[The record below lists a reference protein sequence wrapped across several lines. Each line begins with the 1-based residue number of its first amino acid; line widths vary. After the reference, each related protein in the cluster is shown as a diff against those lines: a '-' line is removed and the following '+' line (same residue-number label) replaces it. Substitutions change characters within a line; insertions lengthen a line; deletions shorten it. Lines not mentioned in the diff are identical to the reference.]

1 MVLRL
6 TSVGSG
12 LEEPACGLKLLKN
25 PSHAKASTCIGC
37 RCGHAQLLN
46 LGTAVTVRWHAGN
59 WHWHAV
65 NRQLPSTQQ
74 SIDPAIN
81 TALGATILVTLLSR
95 FFQEIHASSVI
106 GCHPTGAIATG
117 SIDTATTVYNL
128 YYCSRQLN
136 NLRQKCIISA
146 VAETPSRFF
155 SILKGITEI
164 YRMKQIANA
173 VIIYK
178 SPIRSHLKYT
188 GGSTS
193 AQFNCAFL
201 YLCSTFVFTS
211 INGELQ
217 R

>member
-1 MVLRL
+1 MVWSEVSQDQEVSARILCGFTRTSRTSQDLRL
-6 TSVGSG
+6 LHSPRAYHGITTDFRG
-12 LEEPACGLKLLKN
+12 LWLGRARVWLETVD

-128 YYCSRQLN
+128 Y
-136 NLRQKCIISA
+136 
-146 VAETPSRFF
+146 
-155 SILKGITEI
+155 
-164 YRMKQIANA
+164 
-173 VIIYK
+173 
-178 SPIRSHLKYT
+178 
-188 GGSTS
+188 
-193 AQFNCAFL
+193 
-201 YLCSTFVFTS
+201 
-211 INGELQ
+211 
-217 R
+217 

>member
-1 MVLRL
+1 MSSNR
-6 TSVGSG
+6 
-12 LEEPACGLKLLKN
+12 PKLLKFD
-25 PSHAKASTCIGC
+25 SQIKGAHLWAIE
-37 RCGHAQLLN
+37 AQL
-46 LGTAVTVRWHAGN
+46 
-59 WHWHAV
+59 
-65 NRQLPSTQQ
+65 
-74 SIDPAIN
+74 D
-81 TALGATILVTLLSR
+81 
-95 FFQEIHASSVI
+95 E
-106 GCHPTGAIATG
+106 
-117 SIDTATTVYNL
+117 

-155 SILKGITEI
+155 SISKGITEI

-178 SPIRSHLKYT
+178 SPMRSYLKYT

-201 YLCSTFVFTS
+201 YLCSIFVFTS

>member
-1 MVLRL
+1 MAWPRKGLAWLRKRK
-6 TSVGSG
+6 G
-12 LEEPACGLKLLKN
+12 LANFGEKKRKACACG
-25 PSHAKASTCIGC
+25 
-37 RCGHAQLLN
+37 RCLVARM
-46 LGTAVTVRWHAGN
+46 LGGA
-59 WHWHAV
+59 
-65 NRQLPSTQQ
+65 
-74 SIDPAIN
+74 N
-81 TALGATILVTLLSR
+81 TDKDFS
-95 FFQEIHASSVI
+95 
-106 GCHPTGAIATG
+106 PT
-117 SIDTATTVYNL
+117 

-155 SILKGITEI
+155 SISKGITEI

-173 VIIYK
+173 VNIYK
-178 SPIRSHLKYT
+178 SPMRSHLKYT

-201 YLCSTFVFTS
+201 YICSTFVFTS